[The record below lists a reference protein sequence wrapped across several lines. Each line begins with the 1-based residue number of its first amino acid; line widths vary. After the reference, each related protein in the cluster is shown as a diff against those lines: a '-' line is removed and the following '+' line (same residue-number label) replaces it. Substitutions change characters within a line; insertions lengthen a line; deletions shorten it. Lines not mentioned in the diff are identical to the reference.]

1 MAQCSRCGRDNPA
14 GAASCSGCGADL
26 LTTTVPPVVRAM
38 APRPVGGTPAPQ
50 VRCPACGVTVP
61 QGLKFCNTCGA
72 PLNPTPLSVSA
83 TPLKRGRIHLSALGS
98 DSSVT
103 AVWPLA
109 SEETS
114 FGAAGD
120 VRLSDRYADAR
131 EGRFVFRGNT
141 LWFVPNQV
149 LNGTFLLTRREHE
162 LPIGGEIRVGR
173 QLLRLDAFPPA
184 PPTAERLW
192 GSPNPGYRFRV
203 QQILAGGL
211 EGDSFPLREGENLIA
226 RNNGDLSFPGDG
238 YVSGK
243 HAMLTARGDRVT
255 VKDLG
260 SSNGT
265 FVRMIAETPV
275 GAGDLLLVG
284 EQLIRVDPG

>member
-1 MAQCSRCGRDNPA
+1 
-14 GAASCSGCGADL
+14 
-26 LTTTVPPVVRAM
+26 
-38 APRPVGGTPAPQ
+38 
-50 VRCPACGVTVP
+50 
-61 QGLKFCNTCGA
+61 
-72 PLNPTPLSVSA
+72 
-83 TPLKRGRIHLSALGS
+83 
-98 DSSVT
+98 
-103 AVWPLA
+103 VWPLVN
-109 SEETS
+109 EETS
-114 FGAAGD
+114 FGTAGD

-131 EGRFVFRGNT
+131 EGRFVFRAST
-141 LWFVPNQV
+141 LWYVPNKV

-162 LPIGGEIRVGR
+162 VTIGGEIRVGR
-173 QLLRLDAFPPA
+173 QLLRLDTFASPPA
-184 PPTAERLW
+184 TADRLW
-192 GSPNPGYRFRV
+192 GSPNPGYRFQI

-226 RNNGDLSFPGDG
+226 RNNGDLSFPNDG

-243 HAMLTARGDRVT
+243 HAMITVRGDRVT

-275 GAGDLLLVG
+275 GKGDLLLVG